1 MNPPQKNAPD
11 KQPPSLGNTLFIC
24 GLCISSAIFL
34 ILIGLG
40 VITGN
45 VQAGPGGRALSFV
58 AGLIFLFAGIA
69 VFMRDMAGVRNN
81 ENIPASAPL
90 WIRIG
95 ESVAGIAIIAAFA
108 AIAGGIALGP
118 FFSEDLHA
126 DMTRQMGGLGTAI
139 FRIFNG
145 IIAVIFCYAVF
156 YLVHSKARNRT
167 P

>member
-1 MNPPQKNAPD
+1 MNEPNKPKSGEKPH
-11 KQPPSLGNTLFIC
+11 SLGNTLFIC
-24 GLCISSAIFL
+24 ILCIVPAIFL

-40 VITGN
+40 VISGN
-45 VQAGPGGRALSFV
+45 VQTGPGGRALAFV
-58 AGLIFLFAGIA
+58 AGAIFLFAGITI
-69 VFMRDMAGVRNN
+69 FMRDMAGVRNN
-81 ENIPASAPL
+81 EIIPASAPL

-126 DMTRQMGGLGTAI
+126 DMTRQMGGLGAAI

-156 YLVHSKARNRT
+156 YLVHTKARNRT